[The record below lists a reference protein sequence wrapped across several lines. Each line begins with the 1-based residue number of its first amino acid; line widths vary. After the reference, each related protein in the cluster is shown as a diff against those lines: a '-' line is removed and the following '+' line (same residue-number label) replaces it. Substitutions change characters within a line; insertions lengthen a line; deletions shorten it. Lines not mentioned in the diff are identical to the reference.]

1 MGAVA
6 LLHTIRAG
14 SRRGRSWSP
23 AFNRFALASA
33 LSGAADAIVAVS
45 LAGSLFFS
53 LSPEASREQVLLYLA
68 VNMAPFTLLAPFVGP
83 IIDHF
88 RLGHRWISAI
98 LFGLRAAC
106 AAALAF
112 TLLDLAL
119 YFFALALLV
128 GAKAF
133 GVVKQALV
141 PELVDEP
148 DQLVAANSRLA
159 RLNVIAGAD
168 RRRHR
173 WCRPRH
179 HRVTL
184 RHAGAG
190 LRGVRRRRGGVVA
203 AAVDHAT

>member
-1 MGAVA
+1 MGHDWGVAVVLHA
-6 LLHTIRAG
+6 L
-14 SRRGRSWSP
+14 RRRMPPKIAWTP

-53 LSPEASREQVLLYLA
+53 LSPEASRQQVLLYL
-68 VNMAPFTLLAPFVGP
+68 VINMAPFTLLAPLVGP
-83 IIDHF
+83 AIDHF

-98 LFGLRAAC
+98 LFALRAAC

-159 RLNVIAGAD
+159 RLNVVAGAIGGGVGAPA
-168 RRRHR
+168 
-173 WCRPRH
+173 PRH
-179 HRVTL
+179 HRL
-184 RHAGAG
+184 RPRPRSPWRA
-190 LRGVRRRRGGVVA
+190 
-203 AAVDHAT
+203 